1 MLPLGSKQGFR
12 LVPAWLGAALQ
23 EESWGCWQRQAEHK
37 PAACLCCRGSQ
48 MRSNGQTPET
58 REPQGI
64 RDKLEGVEQIAH
76 RGCKASILTA
86 FPLGSITP
94 KSKAFT
100 SLYSSSFLY
109 SRNGH
114 WDLLSIRM
122 LTHDNGS
129 LMNTSNLIFKNFITN
144 GKTNTFCVSS
154 NAISHILTDMKIYT
168 TNILHI

>member
-37 PAACLCCRGSQ
+37 PAACPCCRGSQ
-48 MRSNGQTPET
+48 MRGNGQTPET

-100 SLYSSSFLY
+100 SLYFILY
-109 SRNGH
+109 HFCTVEMGTETFY
-114 WDLLSIRM
+114 LSVCSPM
-122 LTHDNGS
+122 T
-129 LMNTSNLIFKNFITN
+129 ME
-144 GKTNTFCVSS
+144 
-154 NAISHILTDMKIYT
+154 A
-168 TNILHI
+168 